1 MTTPDRLDGWSVR
14 IAEWAAPDEM
24 DFAAQTARAYAA
36 GGTPRRHLFGSPGH
50 APGGMGGGGASVLP
64 VLLDGLAYTAEALKS
79 ALGSAE
85 LNNVL
90 SATGLLVGLRAQRR
104 SAAASG
110 RPGEDDSGGPPG
122 PDATG
127 DGRGPSSP
135 PPPVRDAGDDE
146 GAGDD
151 AELPAGVAPSDGAD
165 ARLVRP
171 TAEDGAHAGHARPTA
186 EVVRAALRMSGRL
199 RARGIEPAEA
209 DELAARLTA
218 RLLTEGDPG
227 EAAAFLDA
235 LVGDEPPPPVRGVGG
250 RCRKLRRL
258 RSAASGLLSRVGRP
272 RRASH
277 GPPPGPEGTNQG

>member
-14 IAEWAAPDEM
+14 ISEWAAPDETQ
-24 DFAAQTARAYAA
+24 FAAQTARAYAA
-36 GGTPRRHLFGSPGH
+36 GGAHRRDLFSSPGH
-50 APGGMGGGGASVLP
+50 APGGMGGGAVSVLP
-64 VLLDGLAYTAEALKS
+64 VVLDGLAHTAEALKS
-79 ALGSAE
+79 ALGSPE

-104 SAAASG
+104 SASG
-110 RPGEDDSGGPPG
+110 RPGEDDSGGPG
-122 PDATG
+122 ADATG
-127 DGRGPSSP
+127 EGRAPS
-135 PPPVRDAGDDE
+135 PPVRDDGDDE

-151 AELPAGVAPSDGAD
+151 EDLPAAVAPSGD
-165 ARLVRP
+165 AGPGPAL
-171 TAEDGAHAGHARPTA
+171 PTA

-199 RARGIEPAEA
+199 RARGIEPTEA

-218 RLLTEGDPG
+218 RLLTEGDPA

-235 LVGDEPPPPVRGVGG
+235 LVGDEPPPPLRGAGG

-272 RRASH
+272 RTTSH
-277 GPPPGPEGTNQG
+277 APPPGPEGTNQG